1 MSVITISGNI
11 GSGAREIGLLVSRH
25 LGLDYVDR
33 QILTEAARALGVS
46 ERDIAGRDDRSPPP
60 TLRERLATFFQDF
73 LERSA
78 VAGAADPLMATGGLE
93 TLMATTYREAAALP
107 EGGRE
112 ELTDK
117 RYKEAI
123 TSVMTGL
130 ADRGDVVIIGRGS
143 QAILR
148 DRPDTLHVAVTA
160 PFAVRVQRIAERDG
174 VSPEKAKEFVEE
186 SDKGRLDYHRKY
198 FKIDPT
204 DANLYDIVV
213 NTARLSQEEAAKLIA
228 MALRG

>member
-1 MSVITISGNI
+1 V
-11 GSGAREIGLLVSRH
+11 AQR

-33 QILTEAARALGVS
+33 QILTEAARTLGVS
-46 ERDIAGRDDRSPPP
+46 VVDVASRDDRSPPP
-60 TLRERLATFFQDF
+60 TLREKLASFFRDF

-107 EGGRE
+107 AVGGQ
-112 ELTDK
+112 ELTDS

-123 TSVMTGL
+123 VSVICGL
-130 ADRGDVVIIGRGS
+130 ADKGDVVIVGRGS

-148 DRPDTLHVAVTA
+148 DYPGSLHVGITA
-160 PFAVRVQRIAERDG
+160 PFEMRVRRIARRDG
-174 VSPEKAKEFVEE
+174 IAEDKAKEFVEE
-186 SDKGRLDYHRKY
+186 SDKGRLDYHHKY

-204 DANLYDIVV
+204 DADLYDIVI
-213 NTARLSQEEAAKLIA
+213 NMAHMSDEAAAELIIA
-228 MALRG
+228 ALRLKTSPPAAGQASGG